1 MRRVYLLTGVV
12 CFSLLA
18 AAAAETIQ
26 LSPTDF
32 KLTPEKK
39 GNEDLVKNDDGKI
52 SFYANGTA
60 TATLKVP
67 EDGDYTLAI
76 DASCTE
82 AEKQKAK
89 FTLKVG
95 DKIVKENFELTT
107 EESKAYPFDVK
118 LPKGETTISIR
129 FTNDAYKENEYDRN
143 LFVHEVRVEL
153 KKK

>member
-1 MRRVYLLTGVV
+1 MRRVYLLTGVA

-18 AAAAETIQ
+18 AAAAETIR
-26 LSPTDF
+26 LGPTDF
-32 KLTPEKK
+32 KLTPENK
-39 GNEDLVKNDDGKI
+39 GTDDLVKNDDGKI

-60 TATLKVP
+60 TATIKVP
-67 EDGDYTLAI
+67 DDGDYTLVV

-82 AEKQKAK
+82 AQKQKAK

-95 DKIVKENFELTT
+95 PMTVKENFELTT
-107 EESKAYPFDVK
+107 EESKDYPFDVK
-118 LPKGETTISIR
+118 LTKGETTISIR

-143 LFVHEVRVEL
+143 LFVHGVRLEL

>member
-1 MRRVYLLTGVV
+1 MRRVYLLTGLV
-12 CFSLLA
+12 CFSFLA
-18 AAAAETIQ
+18 AAAAETIR
-26 LSPTDF
+26 LEPTDF
-32 KLTPEKK
+32 KLTPENK
-39 GNEDLVKNDDGKI
+39 GTEDLVKNDDGKI

-60 TATLKVP
+60 TATIKVP

-95 DKIVKENFELTT
+95 AKTVKENFELTT
-107 EESKAYPFDVK
+107 EESKEYPFDVK
-118 LPKGETTISIR
+118 LTKGETTISIR